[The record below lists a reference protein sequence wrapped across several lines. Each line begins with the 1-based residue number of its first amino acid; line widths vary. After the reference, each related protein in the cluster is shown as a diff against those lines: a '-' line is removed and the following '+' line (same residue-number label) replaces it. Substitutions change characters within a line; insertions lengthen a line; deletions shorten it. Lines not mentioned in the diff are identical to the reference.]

1 MERKDIDK
9 TYKWNLEDLYS
20 SIEEYNKDI
29 EVLGKLVSEFIEY
42 KGKILESDETLLIA
56 LLLQEKID
64 MITNR
69 LYVYINMKLH
79 EDMRVGTFQELAGNL
94 DIILAAVN
102 EKTSFF
108 IPELLDSDYSLVKEY
123 ISKNKDLKRF
133 EFLLEMIFNEKEH
146 IDELV
151 YAIKQ
156 ISSI

>member
-9 TYKWNLEDLYS
+9 LYKWNLEDLYS
-20 SIEEYNKDI
+20 SIDEYNKDI

-42 KGKILESDETLLIA
+42 KGKILESDETLLKV

-94 DIILAAVN
+94 DTNL
-102 EKTSFF
+102 
-108 IPELLDSDYSLVKEY
+108 
-123 ISKNKDLKRF
+123 
-133 EFLLEMIFNEKEH
+133 
-146 IDELV
+146 
-151 YAIKQ
+151 Q
-156 ISSI
+156 